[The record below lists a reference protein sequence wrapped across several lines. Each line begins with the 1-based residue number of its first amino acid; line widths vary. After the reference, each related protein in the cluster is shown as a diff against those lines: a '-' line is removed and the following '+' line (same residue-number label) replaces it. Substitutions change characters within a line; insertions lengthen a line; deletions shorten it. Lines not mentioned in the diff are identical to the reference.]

1 MKLLVSD
8 YDQTLS
14 MDDITIKFNLK
25 KIKEFRDN
33 GNIFMLSTGRTY
45 SSIKEEIKKW
55 NISYDYLSCVDGTS
69 LYDCNDNLLFNLK
82 LDKAD
87 LKYSDYLK
95 LKYESKISFFDID
108 SDKSGVPEERIIQIH
123 DIHFKDIIIE
133 IKDYFDEYINNSD
146 YLDQFNYIY
155 LRPKSINKSTTIN
168 YLEQKLKISHN
179 SIFTIGDHNNDYE
192 MIRDYNGF
200 TMLWG
205 TKKAK
210 EYALKKYL
218 MLSQLICDIEN
229 PKEEFTKK
237 LRFK

>member
-25 KIKEFRDN
+25 KIKEFCDN
-33 GNIFMLSTGRTY
+33 DNIFMLSTGRTY
-45 SSIKEEIKKW
+45 SSIKEEIQKW

-69 LYDCNDNLLFNLK
+69 LYDSNDNLLFCSKLNADDLNYSNQLK
-82 LDKAD
+82 T
-87 LKYSDYLK
+87 
-95 LKYESKISFFDID
+95 KYESKIEFFDID
-108 SDKSGVPEERIIQIH
+108 SDESGIPEERIIQIH
-123 DIHFKDIIIE
+123 DIHFKNIIKE
-133 IKDYFDEYINNSD
+133 IKIFFAEHMNNSN
-146 YLDQFNYIY
+146 YSYKFNCIY
-155 LRPKSINKSTTIN
+155 LRPKNASKSTTIN
-168 YLEQKLKISHN
+168 YLEQKLNISHN
-179 SIFTIGDHNNDYE
+179 NIFTIGDHNNDYE

-229 PKEEFTKK
+229 PKEEFIKK

>member
-45 SSIKEEIKKW
+45 SSIKEEIQKW

-69 LYDCNDNLLFNLK
+69 LYDSNDNLLFFSKLNADDLNYSNQLK
-82 LDKAD
+82 T
-87 LKYSDYLK
+87 KYK
-95 LKYESKISFFDID
+95 SKIEFFDID
-108 SDKSGVPEERIIQIH
+108 SDESGIPEERIIQIH
-123 DIHFKDIIIE
+123 DIHFKNIIKG
-133 IKDYFDEYINNSD
+133 IKIFFAEHMNNSN
-146 YLDQFNYIY
+146 YSYKFNCIY
-155 LRPKSINKSTTIN
+155 LRPKNASKSTTIN
-168 YLEQKLKISHN
+168 YLEQKLNISHN
-179 SIFTIGDHNNDYE
+179 NIFTIGDHNNDYE

-229 PKEEFTKK
+229 PKEEFIKK